1 MAWVRGDLARSA
13 AMGLQHNTYFD
24 DAVQSIGFER
34 SGARQSVGVMAAG
47 EYHFGTDAPERM
59 TVVSGELV
67 VQLPGSTEWT
77 SYTEGMAF
85 DVPGSSGFDLKV
97 AAPTAYLCEY
107 L

>member
-1 MAWVRGDLARSA
+1 
-13 AMGLQHNTYFD
+13 MGLQHNTYFD

-34 SGARQSVGVMAAG
+34 DGARQSVGVMAAG

-59 TVVSGELV
+59 TVVRGELV
-67 VQLPGSTEWT
+67 VQLPGSTDWT
-77 SYTEGMAF
+77 AYGAGESF

-97 AAPTAYLCEY
+97 AAPTAYLCDY